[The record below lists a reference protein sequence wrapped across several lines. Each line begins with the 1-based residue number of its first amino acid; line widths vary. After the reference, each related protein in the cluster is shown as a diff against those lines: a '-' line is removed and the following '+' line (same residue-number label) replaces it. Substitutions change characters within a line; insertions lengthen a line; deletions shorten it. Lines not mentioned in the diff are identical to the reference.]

1 MDLLSNRVQLT
12 ADNADG
18 QFFFSAR
25 ISAAEQSSDPNVKV
39 RLLSGAIAER
49 PADADVRRMLVSA
62 AMDSRQY
69 RLALAAERHFDRQIV
84 DDARLTSDVAEAHLQ
99 LGEFGEAGRLFKL
112 AASLE
117 KDNSRRQA
125 LEEKAKQAQA
135 ANERQLEN
143 ERRRPVMRADL
154 DQPNVVR
161 RRLP

>member
-1 MDLLSNRVQLT
+1 
-12 ADNADG
+12 
-18 QFFFSAR
+18 
-25 ISAAEQSSDPNVKV
+25 
-39 RLLSGAIAER
+39 
-49 PADADVRRMLVSA
+49 
-62 AMDSRQY
+62 MDSRQY
-69 RLALAAERHFDRQIV
+69 RLVLATDRNFDRQNV
-84 DDARLTSDVAEAHLQ
+84 DDARMTSDLAEAHQQ
-99 LGEFGEAGRLFKL
+99 LGEFAEAGRLFKR

-135 ANERQLEN
+135 ANEHQLEN